1 MSWHWVDGV
10 AVPDAVGGHPALDFC
25 NTRAGWGGP
34 RPKEYLVS
42 PQALV
47 IWCREAG
54 GLDPD
59 LAARLLERARADP
72 AAAGTALR
80 TALALREA
88 LYPVVLGR
96 GGPQAWDR
104 VSRAAAIA
112 RAADRLVP
120 VPPGELL
127 PDAGPAAWRRADRG
141 GLEPALAG
149 LAVAAADLLTSPA
162 GAAVSACP
170 GVGCGWVFTDPRRR
184 RRWCSM
190 AVCGN
195 RAKARRFVQRRR
207 EALGTGPDA
216 AGLAG

>member
-10 AVPDAVGGHPALDFC
+10 AVPDAVAGHPALDFC

-42 PQALV
+42 PRALV
-47 IWCREAG
+47 IWCREADL
-54 GLDPD
+54 LDPD
-59 LAARLLERARADP
+59 LAARLLERAHADP
-72 AAAGTALR
+72 AVAGAALR
-80 TALALREA
+80 RALALREA

-96 GGPQAWDR
+96 GGPRAWER
-104 VSRAAAIA
+104 VGRAAAIA

-120 VPPGELL
+120 VPAGGL
-127 PDAGPAAWRRADRG
+127 PDAGPAVWRRADRG
-141 GLEPALAG
+141 GLDPALTG
-149 LAVAAADLLTSPA
+149 LAVAASDLLTSPA
-162 GAAVSACP
+162 GARVSACP
-170 GVGCGWVFTDPRRR
+170 GEGCGWVFTDPRRR

-216 AGLAG
+216 VGLTG